1 MRKNAVFAWELSRI
15 KCIPVASR
23 LCTAAT
29 SSSEQKNDK
38 TLTKDKARTL
48 VMTLTTEERD
58 NLAWCL
64 NHLESEETKA
74 EYRGLVLT

>member
-1 MRKNAVFAWELSRI
+1 MWKNTLYLWELSRI
-15 KCIPVASR
+15 KCVPVVSR

-29 SSSEQKNDK
+29 TSSDTE
-38 TLTKDKARTL
+38 LTKDKARTL
-48 VMTLTTEERD
+48 VMNLTMEERD

-74 EYRGLVLT
+74 EYRGLVPA